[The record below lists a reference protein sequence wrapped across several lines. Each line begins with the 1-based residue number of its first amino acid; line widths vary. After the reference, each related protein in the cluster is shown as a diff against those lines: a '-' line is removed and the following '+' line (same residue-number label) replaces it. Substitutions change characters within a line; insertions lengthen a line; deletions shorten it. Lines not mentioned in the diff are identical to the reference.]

1 MTEKTHV
8 IIDDDLYMDVDTS
21 TINSKSNN
29 KDNTANVVDISSKFD
44 EINEQLD
51 HIEVSV
57 YQLEESLTPQ
67 TASYHNAGIFVN
79 IVLGIIFALIIILLI
94 L

>member
-1 MTEKTHV
+1 MTEKTNV

-29 KDNTANVVDISSKFD
+29 KDTANVVDISSKFD

-51 HIEVSV
+51 HIEVSI
-57 YQLEESLTPQ
+57 YQLEKSLTPQ

-79 IVLGIIFALIIILLI
+79 IILGIIFALIIILLI

>member
-1 MTEKTHV
+1 MTEKTNV

-21 TINSKSNN
+21 TIKSKSNN
-29 KDNTANVVDISSKFD
+29 KDTANVVDISSKFD

-51 HIEVSV
+51 HIEVSI
-57 YQLEESLTPQ
+57 YQLEKSLTPQ

-79 IVLGIIFALIIILLI
+79 IILGIIFALIIILLI